1 MEHSRQSPLVSET
14 SSRDEV
20 YGQTLTES
28 ATAKRKEAKYFI
40 PTMIVK
46 KVEKPTNPCTN
57 GSQIYFRSKCPN
69 EIFESVF
76 VIFRL

>member
-28 ATAKRKEAKYFI
+28 ATAKRKEIQNNLINRFYQKSIGLEKFKTNKNYFI
-40 PTMIVK
+40 FSLIAFACK
-46 KVEKPTNPCTN
+46 K
-57 GSQIYFRSKCPN
+57 RSK
-69 EIFESVF
+69 
-76 VIFRL
+76 

>member
-1 MEHSRQSPLVSET
+1 MRAIFK
-14 SSRDEV
+14 SSMTILKKVDW
-20 YGQTLTES
+20 LN
-28 ATAKRKEAKYFI
+28 KKAKYFI
-40 PTMIVK
+40 KTMIVK